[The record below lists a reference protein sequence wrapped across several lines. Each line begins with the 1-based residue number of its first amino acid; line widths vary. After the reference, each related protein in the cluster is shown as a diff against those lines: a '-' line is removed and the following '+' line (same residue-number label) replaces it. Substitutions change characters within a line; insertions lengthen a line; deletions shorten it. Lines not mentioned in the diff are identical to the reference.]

1 MQKLDLNWGIYHK
14 VISTELKMRTTYE
27 KYSNI
32 NVPHR
37 YREIV
42 TNLSRNKNIMI
53 MKQDKGRGVV
63 DMDRENILINV

>member
-1 MQKLDLNWGIYHK
+1 
-14 VISTELKMRTTYE
+14 MRTTYE